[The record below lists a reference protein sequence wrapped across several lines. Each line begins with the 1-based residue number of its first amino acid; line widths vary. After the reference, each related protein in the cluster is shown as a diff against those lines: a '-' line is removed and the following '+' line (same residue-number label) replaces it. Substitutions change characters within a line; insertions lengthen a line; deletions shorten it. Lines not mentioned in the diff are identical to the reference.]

1 MAAAPQLTNQLR
13 NTHMTDAEWRARCDL
28 AALYHIVDHFG
39 WTDTINTHFSA
50 RVPGEPQ
57 AFLINRYGEMFDEVT
72 ASSLIKMDMAGPVP
86 GGGRPP
92 HPARLSNHNRV
103 YTAA

>member
-39 WTDTINTHFSA
+39 WTDTSRLDRSDQHAHVGAGA
-50 RVPGEPQ
+50 R
-57 AFLINRYGEMFDEVT
+57 
-72 ASSLIKMDMAGPVP
+72 
-86 GGGRPP
+86 
-92 HPARLSNHNRV
+92 
-103 YTAA
+103 